1 MTINKDKKKF
11 KSKPIVNKYAYCIVC
26 GSNPIIKID
35 NAREYIC
42 TKCLPKYFKGKT
54 NWNLKKKQNFLENL
68 LWKQILRNMI
78 KKNTKKQ

>member
-1 MTINKDKKKF
+1 MTDRFKGNILKPNFTFYSMTINKDKKKF
-11 KSKPIVNKYAYCIVC
+11 KSKPIVNKYVYCIVC

-54 NWNLKKKQNFLENL
+54 NWNLKKK
-68 LWKQILRNMI
+68 
-78 KKNTKKQ
+78 